1 MTKIV
6 VSKGENKETPFF
18 QKDDLVFL
26 KDGKE
31 HMASYKNRPV
41 IVTSDMNRGDR
52 KFRGFCLVSNELVEN
67 FAADCF
73 EFSATNTVTIS
84 NHF

>member
-1 MTKIV
+1 MTVIKVKTGVQVDTTI
-6 VSKGENKETPFF
+6 F

-31 HMASYKNRPV
+31 HMPSYKNRPV
-41 IVTSDMNRGDR
+41 IVVSDMNRGDR
-52 KFRGFCLVSNELVEN
+52 NFKGFCLVSNELVDN

-84 NHF
+84 N

>member
-1 MTKIV
+1 MTFIV

-31 HMASYKNRPV
+31 HMPSYKNRPV

-52 KFRGFCLVSNELVEN
+52 NFRGFCLVTNELIDNCV
-67 FAADCF
+67 ADCF

-84 NHF
+84 N

>member
-1 MTKIV
+1 MTVIKVKTGVQID
-6 VSKGENKETPFF
+6 TTIF

-31 HMASYKNRPV
+31 HIPSYKNRPV

-52 KFRGFCLVSNELVEN
+52 NFKGFCLISNELVDN
-67 FAADCF
+67 FVADCF

-84 NHF
+84 N

>member
-1 MTKIV
+1 MTFIV

-31 HMASYKNRPV
+31 HKSSYKNRPV

-52 KFRGFCLVSNELVEN
+52 NFKGFCLVSNELMDN

-84 NHF
+84 N